1 VGSGREKMSQNIIEK
16 LNWRYATKV
25 FDPAKK
31 VSEKDFDILLET
43 LRLAPSSF
51 GLQSWKFVVVKNPE
65 LREKLV
71 AASWKQSQVKD
82 ASHLIVLCAPISFDD
97 SNVQAFVDDIVKTR
111 AVTPESVEGYKKV
124 MTDFLKRMNEEQK
137 AQWMK
142 NQIYIALGSLMTVA
156 ATMNIDTCPM
166 EGFVPAQ
173 YDEILGLTKL
183 GLKSIV
189 VCPVGYRSENDK
201 YATTKKVRFSK
212 SQLVITI

>member
-1 VGSGREKMSQNIIEK
+1 MSGNIIEK
-16 LNWRYATKV
+16 LNWRYATKI
-25 FDPAKK
+25 FDTTKK
-31 VSEKDFDILLET
+31 VPEKDFDILLET

-51 GLQSWKFVVVKNPE
+51 GLQTWKFVVVKNID

-71 AASWKQSQVKD
+71 AASWRQSQVKD

-97 SNVQAFVDDIVKTR
+97 KNVQAFIDDIVKTR
-111 AVTPESVEGYKKV
+111 DVTSESVDGYKKV
-124 MTDFLKRMNEEQK
+124 MTDFLKRMNDEQK

-166 EGFVPAQ
+166 EGFIPAQ

-183 GLKSIV
+183 GLRSIV

-201 YATTKKVRFSK
+201 YASAKKVRFSK
-212 SQLVITI
+212 NQLVITI

>member
-1 VGSGREKMSQNIIEK
+1 MSQNIIEK

-31 VSEKDFDILLET
+31 VNDQDFDILLET

-51 GLQSWKFVVVKNPE
+51 GLQTWKFVVVKNPD

-97 SNVQAFVDDIVKTR
+97 NNVQAFIDDIVKTR

-124 MTDFLKRMNEEQK
+124 MTDFLKRMNDEQK

-173 YDEILGLTKL
+173 YDEILGLSKI

-201 YATTKKVRFSK
+201 YASTKKVRFSK
-212 SQLVITI
+212 AKLVITI